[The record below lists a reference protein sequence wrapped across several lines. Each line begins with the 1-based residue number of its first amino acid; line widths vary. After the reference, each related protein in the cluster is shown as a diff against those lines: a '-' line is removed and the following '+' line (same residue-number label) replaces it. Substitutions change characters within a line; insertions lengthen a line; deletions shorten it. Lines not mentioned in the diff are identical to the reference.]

1 MSKQV
6 IRVEHPADGKGLW
19 QSCGCGTKTVI
30 RNHTK
35 FTEIHSRHCDPSKFP
50 TLWEDKTLAE
60 IAGNLHDNGI
70 GTSDYFF
77 AFKSLEQLATALT
90 NDEIKECINV
100 LGFNILMLT
109 VTDYHESDFQV
120 IFKKESIVEKD
131 DITFMFL

>member
-19 QSCGCGTKTVI
+19 QSCGCGTRAVI

-35 FTEIHSRHCDPSKFP
+35 FTEINTRHCDSSRFP
-50 TLWEDKTLAE
+50 TLWEDRTLAE